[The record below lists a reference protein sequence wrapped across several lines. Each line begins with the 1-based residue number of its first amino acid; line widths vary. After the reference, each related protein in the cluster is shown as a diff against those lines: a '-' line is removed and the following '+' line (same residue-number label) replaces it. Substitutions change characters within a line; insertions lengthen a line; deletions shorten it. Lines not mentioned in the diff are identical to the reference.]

1 MLDRRKHSRNETFS
15 GSSAIDQVCHV
26 SMGRYL
32 RERFGK
38 STIMLLLVIFFST
51 DKTLSNSFLSA
62 ETQRSWQSLR
72 QNVAQLISYN
82 NAFCIVYSDI

>member
-1 MLDRRKHSRNETFS
+1 
-15 GSSAIDQVCHV
+15 
-26 SMGRYL
+26 MGRYL

>member
-15 GSSAIDQVCHV
+15 GSSTINQVCHV

-62 ETQRSWQSLR
+62 ETPHFYRLKHR
-72 QNVAQLISYN
+72 DLGKV
-82 NAFCIVYSDI
+82 